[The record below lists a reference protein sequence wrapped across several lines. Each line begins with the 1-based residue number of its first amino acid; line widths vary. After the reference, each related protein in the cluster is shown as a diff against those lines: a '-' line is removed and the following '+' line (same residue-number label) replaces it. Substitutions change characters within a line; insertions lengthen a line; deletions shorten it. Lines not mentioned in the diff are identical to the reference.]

1 MRIGAPYSEYEM
13 MYLAKFYEQ
22 DGSESIASLFGRNP
36 KAISQKFYY
45 LREKDL
51 LEHYRSL
58 WDKEDVNALER
69 R

>member
-1 MRIGAPYSEYEM
+1 MNRPYSEYEM
-13 MYLAKFYEQ
+13 MYLAKFYER
-22 DGSESIASLFGRNP
+22 DGPYSMALLLERDKKAVCEKYRWLQKRN
-36 KAISQKFYY
+36 
-45 LREKDL
+45 L